1 MALGNLLLYAATV
14 LIWGT
19 TWYVIKLQLG
29 SVPESW
35 SVAYRFFIATAILAA
50 WLGYKGRLVSL
61 PRGRDLAFVCA
72 QGICLFSMNYWLF
85 YIASN
90 YLTTGLVAVVFSLI
104 TIMNIIN
111 QRVFFKQM
119 VDGRT
124 LVASLIGVAGLVLVF
139 YPEFAEVQAS
149 SKLFYGVMIGILAT
163 WFASLGNVISVRN
176 SRAGLPIMRTNM
188 IGMFAGALTMTVISV
203 ASGQPPSIELNP
215 TYLAALAYLAIF
227 GSVIAFGCYLTLIH
241 RIGADKGAYAGVAF
255 PLVALGI
262 STVMEDYRWT
272 SYAAVGIALIVF
284 GNVLVLSKRK

>member
-1 MALGNLLLYAATV
+1 MYIGDDKATSRPTGHFRMINSSTMPVRCNNSGMSVGNLLLYVATV

-35 SVAYRFFIATAILAA
+35 SVAYRFFIAAAILAA
-50 WLGYKGRLVSL
+50 WLGYKGRLDSL
-61 PRGRDLAFVCA
+61 PKGRDLIFVCA
-72 QGICLFSMNYWLF
+72 QGIFLFSMNYWLF

-90 YLTTGLVAVVFSLI
+90 HLTTGLVAVVFSLI

-111 QRVFFKQM
+111 QRVFFKQA

-124 LVASLIGVAGLVLVF
+124 LVASLIGVTGLVLVF
-139 YPEFAEVQAS
+139 YPEFADVQAS
-149 SKLFYGVMIGILAT
+149 SALFYGVMIGILAT

-188 IGMFAGALTMTVISV
+188 IGMFAGAITMTLISV

-227 GSVIAFGCYLTLIH
+227 GSVIAFGH
-241 RIGADKGAYAGVAF
+241 FVS
-255 PLVALGI
+255 VQ
-262 STVMEDYRWT
+262 
-272 SYAAVGIALIVF
+272 
-284 GNVLVLSKRK
+284 

>member
-1 MALGNLLLYAATV
+1 
-14 LIWGT
+14 
-19 TWYVIKLQLG
+19 
-29 SVPESW
+29 
-35 SVAYRFFIATAILAA
+35 
-50 WLGYKGRLVSL
+50 
-61 PRGRDLAFVCA
+61 VCA